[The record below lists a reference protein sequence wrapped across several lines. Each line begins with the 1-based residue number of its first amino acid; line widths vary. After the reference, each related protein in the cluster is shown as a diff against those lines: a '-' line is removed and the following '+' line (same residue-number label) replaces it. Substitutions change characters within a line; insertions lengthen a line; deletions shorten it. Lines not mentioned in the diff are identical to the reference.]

1 MPTHIDVN
9 AIGASL
15 EAIKRAVA
23 TAIGTSIPYLRSVAA
38 MYRGRDVDTLFP
50 FQPSNLVQP
59 KYLDHLSARRA

>member
-23 TAIGTSIPYLRSVAA
+23 TAIDTSISYRRSVAA
-38 MYRGRDVDTLFP
+38 IQG
-50 FQPSNLVQP
+50 
-59 KYLDHLSARRA
+59 A